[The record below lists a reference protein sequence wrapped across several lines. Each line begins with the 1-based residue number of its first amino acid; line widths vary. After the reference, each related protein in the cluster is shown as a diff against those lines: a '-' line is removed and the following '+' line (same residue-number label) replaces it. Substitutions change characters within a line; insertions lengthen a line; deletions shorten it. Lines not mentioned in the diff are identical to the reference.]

1 LQTRRGRDNQFFFDP
16 MPWLCYAARK
26 TKIMS
31 QPAILPNPSQSN
43 IYGPITAGQMF
54 ERTFTLLRE
63 NFKLFFGIVL
73 ILIGVHIVAMGVF
86 GGSEFWMIRS
96 NGGLPSAAGVLL
108 MLPIFVI
115 GGVLFFIFI
124 LIIQGAF
131 FVAARARL
139 SGAAMTVGDACKLAA
154 DKAGKLT
161 GIALLILLRSIGY
174 VLLFYIASLVV
185 LVAIALLFGG
195 LHLASGTV
203 PFAIGHGASL
213 GLIAMAFVLGLLW
226 LVLYALFLLWLYARY
241 ALSVPA
247 ALAEN
252 SSITGSIRRSVELT
266 RGSKGRL
273 YAMLL
278 SILGAYIVV
287 DAVLF
292 PVELMAFNPFH
303 PHPAGIAAM
312 GPGMVALSS
321 VIGIFSIV
329 VSALVMVFIGI
340 ATALCYYDLRVR
352 KEGFGILTPPPP
364 AVAVAPAEPWALP
377 PAEPAGDLPI
387 S

>member
-1 LQTRRGRDNQFFFDP
+1 
-16 MPWLCYAARK
+16 
-26 TKIMS
+26 MS
-31 QPAILPNPSQSN
+31 EPAIVPSPSQSN

-63 NFKLFFGIVL
+63 NFKLFFGIVV

-139 SGAAMTVGDACKLAA
+139 SGTAMTVGYACKLAA

-161 GIALLILLRSIGY
+161 GIALLIIVRSIGY
-174 VLLFYIASLVV
+174 VLLFYIASLIVF
-185 LVAIALLFGG
+185 VAIALMFGI
-195 LHLASGTV
+195 LHHAGGAV
-203 PFAIGHGASL
+203 PFTVGHGASFEF
-213 GLIAMAFVLGLLW
+213 IAMALIFGLLW

-252 SSITGSIRRSVELT
+252 SSITGSVRRSVELT

-278 SILGAYIVV
+278 SIVGAYIVV
-287 DAVLF
+287 DAVLL

-303 PHPAGIAAM
+303 PHPVGIVAM
-312 GPGMVALSS
+312 GPGMVVLSS
-321 VIGIFSIV
+321 ILGIVSIV
-329 VSALVMVFIGI
+329 ISALVMVFIGI

-352 KEGFGILTPPPP
+352 KEGFGVVTPPPP
-364 AVAVAPAEPWALP
+364 AVPIAPAEPWALP
-377 PAEPAGDLPI
+377 PTEPTGDLPI

>member
-1 LQTRRGRDNQFFFDP
+1 
-16 MPWLCYAARK
+16 
-26 TKIMS
+26 MS
-31 QPAILPNPSQSN
+31 DPAILPNPSSSN
-43 IYGPITAGQMF
+43 VYGPFTAGQLF

-73 ILIGVHIVAMGVF
+73 ILIGVHIVAMGIF

-96 NGGLPSAAGVLL
+96 NGGPPSVGSVLL

-115 GGVLFFIFI
+115 GGVLFLIFV

-131 FVAARARL
+131 FVATRARL
-139 SGAAMTVGDACKLAA
+139 SGAPMTVGEACKLAA
-154 DKAGKLT
+154 DKAGRLT
-161 GIALLILLRSIGY
+161 GIALLVLVRSIGY
-174 VLLFYIASLVV
+174 ALLFYIASIIVFLI
-185 LVAIALLFGG
+185 IALIFGG
-195 LHLASGTV
+195 LHHASGAV
-203 PFAIGHGASL
+203 PFAVGHGASL
-213 GLIAMAFVLGLLW
+213 GFIAVFVVLALLW
-226 LVLYALFLLWLYARY
+226 GVLYLVFGLWLYARY

-252 SSITGSIRRSVELT
+252 LSVTESVRRSVQLS

-278 SILGAYIVV
+278 SIVGAYIVL
-287 DAVLF
+287 DAVLV

-303 PHPAGIAAM
+303 PHPAGIGMGM
-312 GPGMVALSS
+312 GPGMLLLSA
-321 VIGIFSIV
+321 VIGIVSIAM
-329 VSALVMVFIGI
+329 SALVMVFIGI

-352 KEGFGILTPPPP
+352 KEGFGVVTPPSP
-364 AVAVAPAEPWALP
+364 AVPMAPADPWPLP
-377 PAEPAGDLPI
+377 PNEPTGDAPI